1 MIHYAFRTTGSG
13 RIEEGVADRIRV
25 CYTPTAIQIK
35 VLVGTNEYIYTLS
48 SDWNEDT
55 ISEFRC
61 DKFALRA

>member
-13 RIEEGVADRIRV
+13 RIEEGVADRITV
-25 CYTPTAIQIK
+25 SYTPDAILIK
-35 VLVGTNEYIYTLS
+35 VLVDTNEYIYTLS
-48 SDWNEDT
+48 DDWNDDT